1 MFSTRVITKAFTK
14 IHSVTISYGYS
25 SNFLSFSHQI
35 QQSIQQ
41 IYPQFGQAVDITF
54 KAPVSKYK
62 GFQFAVSSNL
72 YFPGFLKTH
81 GIIINGAYL
90 RKDSLG
96 EISFSSGFPFS
107 RGYSS
112 INLYEMYKWGVN
124 YSFPI
129 LYPDAGFGNIVYLL
143 RVRANLF
150 YDDTHANDF
159 YSNGNRFAASFRS
172 AGTEIYFDSKWWN
185 EALIT
190 IGIRYSRLFDED
202 LFGGGG
208 RNRFE
213 IILPVN
219 IFNQ

>member
-1 MFSTRVITKAFTK
+1 YKDTLGK
-14 IHSVTISYGYS
+14 IAYGYS
-25 SNFLSFSHQI
+25 SNFLSFTHQM
-35 QQSIQQ
+35 QQAIRQ
-41 IYPQFGQAVDITF
+41 IFPQFAQTINITY
-54 KAPVSKYK
+54 KVPVSKYY
-62 GFQFAVSSNL
+62 GFQFVTTGNV

-81 GIIINGAYL
+81 SIVLNGAYL

-124 YSFPI
+124 YSLP
-129 LYPDAGFGNIVYLL
+129 LVYPDAGFGNIVYLL

-150 YDDTHANDF
+150 YDHTRAKDF
-159 YSNGNRFAASFRS
+159 YSNGNKFSALFRS
-172 AGTEIYFDSKWWN
+172 TGAELYFDSKWWN
-185 EALIT
+185 EASIT
-190 IGIRYSRLFDED
+190 IGLRYSRLFDND
-202 LFGGGG
+202 LFGGSG

-213 IILPVN
+213 IILPLN